1 MRYMNNNKSETK
13 RIFRSNKNFWQ
24 RAISFIT
31 VFSLVV
37 NTMYSRELFGL
48 FNFSAVMTVSAEDEI
63 PAYVPSNP
71 VSEFSGNEQVF
82 ADGEAGF
89 KKFVDYCHYYSVN
102 EGGTFCAAHREDTL
116 KINISALPDN
126 YSFMGLG
133 NADVP
138 FAGKVAFIS
147 SGGKSNISLPRAL
160 FTHVSTDARIT
171 DNSDN
176 DITLEI
182 TRNSSESSPIL
193 ADFVHPG
200 EAASNWS
207 VEVASGNKN
216 AFAGAIGRIAEDAN
230 VVLTFKNASSAVVSN
245 TASGENDIKDVG
257 ELCGVMETGS
267 RLTVTDNTTNRTA
280 VSSANGNAGSLVGT
294 MEGTAALTLSGYPV
308 LSSVS
313 VTSDNGYAGGLVG
326 DMGSASAIVFAGLS
340 TQLDVGGSVTGKN
353 GAGGLYGHYTNNAD
367 EFDLKDYNI
376 TAAVSADNCG
386 GVFGVLENIKGTSE
400 AAASLTIKN
409 TNKAGT
415 VNVISGSSA
424 SSGYFGGLIGKY
436 TTDDLRNSLIIDDV
450 TLSAT
455 SNASFNSFGGAIGI
469 VDSAAYIKAD
479 DLAITSKGTAKRDS
493 SAYFGGLIGKT
504 TETNGVFIDLG
515 DITLSAD
522 SSGFKGGGIVG
533 DFEKGVLRLSGI
545 TDMSSAKSQKG
556 GQLVGE
562 NESVL
567 IYAIGDGTDGVSSVR
582 NTANEITAAASG
594 WTFKRS
600 DGSQV
605 DDLGTWGEVVRI
617 SGIESIL
624 TVDSSNHTVTV
635 PAAVTSIS
643 SASDFVKTAL
653 NIQLNQGENYD
664 CLLFTAGDRN
674 KRENLLKNTSLTIGT
689 VSLSG
694 TGITGFMR
702 DGGDTVGS
710 FTGTLTGSGTVTLA
724 VGEKYGKTSANAVI
738 APSTTGEGLGQI
750 YRHPYNGL
758 FSVIGEGTTGTG
770 TVKSLTI
777 DGAVNVRNKIDG
789 MNIGGIAA
797 VSEGNTTLNGITA
810 NQTVNYGE
818 SPSVTGT
825 ESKGKNIGGL
835 IGLANETDNGT
846 IAITGTNVINTTF
859 NISDN
864 FKDWS
869 CLGAFIGKVTSP
881 KFTVNIATN
890 SGDSLTVSDTMSGSF
905 TAGSNAD
912 GGGLIGYITS
922 GDYSN
927 RKVNI
932 KNLTFNNCTIVNKA
946 SENAG
951 GFLGYAWLGTDTTID
966 GITVTDG
973 TITNTT
979 PNVGV
984 MCYVATGRWKVNDL
998 TVAKMNLS
1006 GGAGTSLGMLVN
1018 KMYTTDTS
1026 GNVNGALYLDVLNA
1040 GYKLGGSNIA
1050 LPQAIGLYDEI
1061 AVYSA
1066 PDVLEGGAGVI
1077 SINMNSSRNTGSAK
1091 ITDTGTYQNKLAAT
1105 SSEGLTSEK
1114 YANAHSRYYYNL
1126 DRMSTSNAGQNLV
1139 LWSVG
1144 KYAYS
1149 DITSALPATTLTDSN
1164 LTGNTD
1170 LTGLSYYPLAKAG
1183 EYTLNGLN
1191 VRFDYNGIYD
1201 TAEATFQT
1209 GITSDGYVRDPGAAG
1224 NNKNQHYLM
1233 HGGLF
1238 IDLTAGNTITV
1249 SGKSSI
1255 GGTFLE
1261 VDGYKAAL
1269 ISGTM
1274 YGNLNISGGLDLNGL
1289 IPKTTGNALYTDGY
1303 LMINSISRPDTQTQN
1318 VSVNISGLTV
1328 SGYASAA
1335 LPVAKSLIG
1344 AADGRGFMFDL
1355 SGIKL
1360 DGRKADIADNEVNSA
1375 LTTAYGTSR
1384 SLFSDAILFY
1394 SINTDRYAEMT
1405 YNFEYAQDWGTEN
1418 ESPAPRN
1425 VTYGNE
1431 ISHTVEYWDTEGNK
1445 SRQSK
1450 YSGTKKNF
1458 TNPTGSKE
1466 EYDFQTTVFLPYVHE
1481 SYSNEADHS
1490 VKYYRELKV
1499 NYLLEIESKGCGTYN
1514 DPYIIESPDQ
1524 LIAIAAFIKSGNK
1537 NSINL
1542 SSITLPKYNGTNF
1555 NGIAA
1560 NTSGARWCTDK
1571 DGSGYHVDYSA
1582 KDGGGFEAANCTD
1595 WSDENARYY
1604 LANAYYKIA
1613 NNITLDSKFAGLGG
1627 IEANYAFRGVIVG
1640 ETDEQGVPKYSI
1652 TNKSTNPFINVSNGC
1667 VVKDVNIVVNY
1678 ASGIQIRQDNNS
1690 STKAYFGYDYASN
1703 DTCNFY
1709 GGMIG
1714 EIMGGDN
1721 IIDNSYVK
1729 YSNTSITLTGSS
1741 ATIVPVGGY
1750 VGVVVFGGLIFK
1762 NISAAKTTISQTG
1775 LRVSKSDQSYNL
1787 ADNSGEEAWAAI
1799 YVNPLVGRVIN
1810 GYAVNETGGNAL
1822 DADGEKVQQFSVTED
1837 GRYHDEGRN
1846 ARSAATVQH
1855 TLKNGA
1861 KHYSIADIDPYYGN
1875 TAEQWKALTDA
1886 EKNAFMLDVTPPV
1899 NTTTDGTINVPNS
1912 QAMFILSLITQ
1923 STSGTAQ
1930 TADGDYLNSLSYGI
1944 NSSSVYGMSHNADY
1958 TNVGSATAD
1967 TDTDYVSACDD
1978 TAANTAV
1985 PYIIRKYTVK
1995 TEDSVAYRDVEV
2007 QKTRTVTKYRTEY
2020 VDAIREATA
2029 NKNAGELYTYDGEG
2043 LDGIGVYLY
2052 IDRGGYTYVT
2062 NGDTPDESNNNFN
2075 PRIRSSK
2082 NRDEAAVYY
2091 FELVDTNDYYLYT
2104 VVEGQRKYVYNTN
2117 PTGGGGNSDGYLNFT
2132 TNQADASIFTVA
2144 RYKNNN
2150 TNRYKVYIKAKNWG
2164 LNKFQNNSGRGIA
2177 LYNADDDGSKK
2188 VIEFAENTSITYNE
2202 HYQKAV
2208 EVPYEDT
2215 ETYTDIEQQPYT
2227 VYGGYPARCVTSTK
2241 GYYDINLTGS
2251 NYVLPDS
2258 FRGLGSVGYRDDVT
2272 NGDNVFDGDGFTG
2285 NTQLRYNNRYC
2296 MKIDTFDGKNK
2307 AIDQDI
2313 YLNKFENDNYFNAIR
2328 DSSTA
2333 NQNVQTV
2340 NAKGYTLDKEC
2351 GLHGVGLFDSIVMKK
2366 SDSVLKDFT
2375 LSGSVNTEI
2384 YSNSYKTA
2392 KDEQELKGSG
2402 GVATRAWYTSGGV
2415 VGWTLNGTRL
2425 KFSQIAL
2432 NGLSIRGTSG
2442 IGGLL
2447 GYSNNTTKTVFVIVD
2462 RCSADNISLDLASG
2476 FNDTTNRR
2484 CAAGAFVGKIRE
2496 GGVYVYGTANEDQN
2510 TDTSQYKEVVISGF
2524 KSYEHWTVNLGGLV
2538 GYAGNGCQVYDMHVR
2553 SSSGADITIG
2563 NATIGIAGGLVGLMQ
2578 PQGQADTTC
2587 NAKFVN
2593 CNVQN
2598 INIAA
2603 FDYAGGLYGGTH
2615 NDGWSPYTI
2624 AVRNCQMIGNETANN
2639 TIAAYGKYEK
2649 KNDGYKGFAGGLVA
2663 DGFVVSSSENSY
2675 NIEIADS
2682 KVSHYTITSSQTNT
2696 SSGGFIGYAN
2706 ARGSNSVTCYIHD
2719 SSVENCTLGASGKYA
2734 GGAIGEV
2741 AQNTENKILGYNIK
2755 LDTITDGTKNGSDS
2769 YIGAWIGKATADG
2782 GGKTTKIQFTGLAIY
2797 GNGFT
2802 KNVGNNVTLSNASFV
2817 FSAYD
2822 EDMLAENPGVS
2833 ELNKGTVVDMPKY
2846 PYVNINPQSSMGI
2859 DEYITGDG
2867 AVLLSTASTDENYK
2881 GKTAE
2886 KTLALKIYEDIKAGA
2901 DSKNYSR
2908 RYSTYDDKE
2917 INDANTIS
2925 EYMKRTTL
2933 DDGDRISNYYDEKGI
2948 TSLDAPGYD
2957 NFACIVIANNNDNE
2971 TTDLINRYVQLVT
2984 NTTTDYVG
2992 TDANNDYFDIDIST
3006 CKLDKNVGK
3015 FVVDSTR
3022 SSTEHGLS
3030 YSGRKLNLNG
3040 IYADSQSADDSFT
3053 LVDVQFK
3060 DPLDNSRIAYHLYV
3074 PVYTIKEI
3082 EVKFSAAVMNGT
3094 NSVSYNGE
3102 TGAVSNGYLTKLN
3115 TSTSDTHVD
3124 NLNTWFTSYIR
3135 YTYSYEDLKALLD
3148 SGNLNWNHKKIFYI
3162 DKYTNN
3168 AVSMLP
3174 DNTYMILVDPN
3185 GNHDKKY
3192 QVTLNSTD
3200 FAVDNN
3206 RISFDFEKFKD
3217 SSDNT
3222 FRVSTFNELIAQK
3235 IKAEENISI
3244 NGKYDEYSGEGTPS
3258 NTGDDHYVYI
3268 KAEDGTPTYYQYVGS
3283 GGKYDLTIPDEDI
3296 YEDYYISMYVPGAES
3311 DSRLYGYYIRT
3322 PESFSAPTYESGT
3335 NNAVTKS
3342 AKVNCVYAGT
3352 DMNGENTINRQ
3363 VYIGNVFD
3371 QTTELNVLPND
3382 LEIDGGNHTLN
3393 IFAKTTI
3400 TPKNNDVFS
3409 ILSGINPDIYHSFN
3423 IFLDTKGENNVI
3435 TNKISGL
3442 VHDLSDPENINTGIH
3457 AWYSIDQPIPLNE
3470 NTNMQGF
3477 TEINASS
3484 IDLDDNY
3491 INVVTVNGGKT
3502 IMKKDGVTIYSRIE
3516 LDFDDYESEF
3526 PQKVASDTGVSVRA
3540 SSNLAYD
3547 PLSLVFSN
3555 TSEPIAEPASSKHVY
3570 YRQSL
3575 STANL
3580 KYYAA
3585 TEQDSFDI
3593 DGLPSENYS
3602 RLGVSG
3608 KYSMNNYM
3616 PVNTIAQYNV
3626 QNIESALGDAE
3637 HLDITLSLQKKTDD
3651 PHGSAPYTSA
3661 SYQNVSNLN
3670 NYWGAVIRDENKEVK
3685 PDLNGK
3691 PETDSGTNLRIKC
3704 GTYDRVVN
3712 IPENSKTFTVSIP
3725 KEDLTNGINGFVVDE
3740 NGYIYIDIGFNAK
3753 TGDGFKEYANYKVN
3767 LSVKL
3772 AGAEGDIT
3780 GSYADDYLVYTN
3792 AKVNHDFLKNGGN

>member
-37 NTMYSRELFGL
+37 NTMYSRDLFGL

-63 PAYVPSNP
+63 PDYVPSNP

-102 EGGTFCAAHREDTL
+102 EGGTFCAAHRKDTL

-171 DNSDN
+171 DNNDN

-216 AFAGAIGRIAEDAN
+216 AFAGVIGRIAEDAN

-267 RLTVTDNTTNRTA
+267 HLTVTDNTTNRTA

-353 GAGGLYGHYTNNAD
+353 GAGGLYGHYTNSAA

-386 GVFGVLENIKGTSE
+386 GVFGVLENIKGTSD

-415 VNVISGSSA
+415 VDVRSGSSA

-664 CLLFTAGDRN
+664 CLLFTAGDPN
-674 KRENLLKNTSLTIGT
+674 KRENLLKNKSLTIGT

-770 TVKSLTI
+770 TVKSLTL

-797 VSEGNTTLNGITA
+797 VSEGSTTLNGITA

-835 IGLANETDNGT
+835 IGLANGTDNGT

-966 GITVTDG
+966 GMTVTDG

-998 TVAKMNLS
+998 TVANMNLS

-1040 GYKLGGSNIA
+1040 GYKLGGSNIT

-1066 PDVLEGGAGVI
+1066 PDVLAGGAGVI

-1126 DRMSTSNAGQNLV
+1126 DRMSTSNAGQDLV

-1149 DITSALPATTLTDSN
+1149 GINSALPATTLTDSN

-1191 VRFDYNGIYD
+1191 VKFDYNGIYD

-1238 IDLTAGNTITV
+1238 IDLTAGKTITV
-1249 SGKSSI
+1249 SGESSI

-1274 YGNLNISGGLDLNGL
+1274 YGNLNISGSLDLNGL

-1318 VSVNISGLTV
+1318 VSVNISGLTA

-1375 LTTAYGTSR
+1375 LTTAYGTSK

-1450 YSGTKKNF
+1450 YSGTIKNF
-1458 TNPTGSKE
+1458 TNPTGSNE

-1542 SSITLPKYNGTNF
+1542 SSITLPKYNGTIF

-1571 DGSGYHVDYSA
+1571 DGSDYHVDYSA
-1582 KDGGGFEAANCTD
+1582 KDGGGFQADNCND
-1595 WSDENARYY
+1595 WTDENARYY

-1667 VVKDVNIVVNY
+1667 VVKDVNVVVNY
-1678 ASGIQIRQDNNS
+1678 TSGISLGQDKNS
-1690 STKAYFGYDYASN
+1690 STDAYFGYNYSAN
-1703 DTCNFY
+1703 DTCKFY
-1709 GGMIG
+1709 GGIIG

-1822 DADGEKVQQFSVTED
+1822 DANGAMVQQFSVTED
-1837 GRYHDEGRN
+1837 GHYHDDANTE
-1846 ARSAATVQH
+1846 RSGIEH
-1855 TLKNGA
+1855 TLKNGR
-1861 KHYSIADIDPYYGN
+1861 KHYSIADIDPDL
-1875 TAEQWKALTDA
+1875 AK
-1886 EKNAFMLDVTPPV
+1886 LDVTAV
-1899 NTTTDGTINVPNS
+1899 STNTSTDGNINVPNA
-1912 QAMFILSLITQ
+1912 QALFILSLITQ
-1923 STSGTAQ
+1923 SGAGTA
-1930 TADGDYLNSLSYGI
+1930 TVNGGDYVNSLSYGT
-1944 NSSSVYGMSHNADY
+1944 NSSNVRGMSHNATYNEVGTEESSSSDY
-1958 TNVGSATAD
+1958 STYASG
-1967 TDTDYVSACDD
+1967 D
-1978 TAANTAV
+1978 TAANAAI
-1985 PYIIRKYTVK
+1985 PYIIKHYTVIEEK
-1995 TEDSVAYRDVEV
+1995 VIHNYDDKGWTISFDDNG
-2007 QKTRTVTKYRTEY
+2007 TTKYLKLNDNSLRAET
-2020 VDAIREATA
+2020 
-2029 NKNAGELYTYDGEG
+2029 
-2043 LDGIGVYLY
+2043 
-2052 IDRGGYTYVT
+2052 
-2062 NGDTPDESNNNFN
+2062 TP
-2075 PRIRSSK
+2075 
-2082 NRDEAAVYY
+2082 YY
-2091 FELVDTNDYYLYT
+2091 FENIAKDSNGKWMIRGKTSNNAT
-2104 VVEGQRKYVYNTN
+2104 KYVQCRWSN
-2117 PTGGGGNSDGYLNFT
+2117 G
-2132 TNQADASIFTVA
+2132 
-2144 RYKNNN
+2144 
-2150 TNRYKVYIKAKNWG
+2150 
-2164 LNKFQNNSGRGIA
+2164 
-2177 LYNADDDGSKK
+2177 
-2188 VIEFAENTSITYNE
+2188 FAENANYDQGSYIDLYNTDGTIYTGEVIDRNSYYLSNKRSTGSGQTDRYYFQGNVNDTRHLTAVKGTISGARLVTFHHEITDNPE
-2202 HYQKAV
+2202 ITTAV
-2208 EVPYEDT
+2208 Y
-2215 ETYTDIEQQPYT
+2215 
-2227 VYGGYPARCVTSTK
+2227 ARCVTSTL
-2241 GYYDINLTGS
+2241 GYYDINLTG
-2251 NYVLPDS
+2251 NGTYQLPDS
-2258 FRGLGSVGYRDDVT
+2258 FRGLGCVGRYDTAANNT
-2272 NGDNVFDGDGFTG
+2272 NPYSIKLN
-2285 NTQLRYNNRYC
+2285 
-2296 MKIDTFDGKNK
+2296 IFDGKGCT
-2307 AIDQDI
+2307 IDEDI
-2313 YLNKFENDNYFNAIR
+2313 YLNKFYSDNYFNVLHNNT
-2328 DSSTA
+2328 DQTLTS
-2333 NQNVQTV
+2333 TV
-2340 NAKGYTLDKEC
+2340 NFNQDSEINNFGI
-2351 GLHGVGLFDSIVMKK
+2351 GLFDSVIMKSNGK
-2366 SDSVLKDFT
+2366 FYDFT
-2375 LSGSVNTEI
+2375 LSGSV
-2384 YSNSYKTA
+2384 KTA
-2392 KDEQELKGSG
+2392 MFVNDYSSTTREFTGVPINNKGEISDAKIIWYSTG
-2402 GVATRAWYTSGGV
+2402 GVC
-2415 VGWTLNGTRL
+2415 GWSIGNQAVDFEKITLDKIMLNG
-2425 KFSQIAL
+2425 S
-2432 NGLSIRGTSG
+2432 NYV
-2442 IGGLL
+2442 GGLL
-2447 GYSNNTTKTVFVIVD
+2447 AHSGNNTQSMNVTITDCRANDVTLKM
-2462 RCSADNISLDLASG
+2462 SAAQK
-2476 FNDTTNRR
+2476 NDGNPRNAMGT
-2484 CAAGAFVGKIRE
+2484 FVGKVKQGKVVVHGSASDDGTQSEVTIKSFSL
-2496 GGVYVYGTANEDQN
+2496 GNDTQNFYV
-2510 TDTSQYKEVVISGF
+2510 SI
-2524 KSYEHWTVNLGGLV
+2524 GGLV
-2538 GYAGNGCQVYDMHVR
+2538 GYSGHGFEAYDMKV
-2553 SSSGADITIG
+2553 SASDASGTTIG
-2563 NATIGIAGGLVGLMQ
+2563 NANTGICGGIIGVMQPYSSGNADAKAIFKNCTVQNINVQGDMAGGIYGGKWTGSDWVPYRIEIQDCEVVGKSSSAKNSITGGRYAGGLVG
-2578 PQGQADTTC
+2578 
-2587 NAKFVN
+2587 N
-2593 CNVQN
+2593 
-2598 INIAA
+2598 
-2603 FDYAGGLYGGTH
+2603 
-2615 NDGWSPYTI
+2615 
-2624 AVRNCQMIGNETANN
+2624 
-2639 TIAAYGKYEK
+2639 
-2649 KNDGYKGFAGGLVA
+2649 GLVYTRKSTSKDDA
-2663 DGFVVSSSENSY
+2663 NILISDCKVSNY
-2675 NIEIADS
+2675 NIIS
-2682 KVSHYTITSSQTNT
+2682 NTNGY
-2696 SSGGFIGYAN
+2696 SGGFVGYCDS
-2706 ARGSNSVTCYIHD
+2706 RKVSITCYIHD
-2719 SSVENCTLGASGKYA
+2719 SSVENCVIGQSGEIDYS
-2734 GGAIGEV
+2734 GGAIGGIAIAKKED
-2741 AQNTENKILGYNIK
+2741 NKILGYNIK
-2755 LDTITDGTKNGSDS
+2755 LDNVNSPS
-2769 YIGAWIGKATADG
+2769 SRMGAWVGFMDENDSSTS
-2782 GGKTTKIQFTGLAIY
+2782 IQFTGMAIY
-2797 GNGFT
+2797 GTGYE
-2802 KNVGNNVTLSNASFV
+2802 KNIGSWDDAKNQSNKNTSFV
-2817 FSAYD
+2817 FADYD
-2822 EDMLAENPGVS
+2822 GACSGIEVTDPVTGKTSIEYSENISNFNYS
-2833 ELNKGTVVDMPKY
+2833 EENHVDMRKY

-2908 RYSTYDDKE
+2908 RYSTYDDKK

-2925 EYMKRTTL
+2925 DYMKRTTL

-2948 TSLDAPGYD
+2948 TSLDAPGYN

-2992 TDANNDYFDIDIST
+2992 TDENNDYFDIVIST
-3006 CKLDKNVGK
+3006 CKLDKNGGK

-3244 NGKYDEYSGEGTPS
+3244 NGKYDEYSGEVTPS

-3457 AWYSIDQPIPLNE
+3457 AWYSIDHPIPLNE

-3626 QNIESALGDAE
+3626 QNIESALGAAE

-3725 KEDLTNGINGFVVDE
+3725 KEDLTNGINGFEVDE